1 MPIGGEHGL
10 SDGFQRRQW
19 IASGFRERQGVI
31 YYSSFHTCL
40 SDKNAPQIHLIA
52 HSHFLP
58 LQFSES
64 LSEKEYLIDFVEV
77 ARVTLLLR
85 EHGSS
90 TCQDP
95 M

>member
-10 SDGFQRRQW
+10 SDGVQRRQQK
-19 IASGFRERQGVI
+19 ASGFRERQE
-31 YYSSFHTCL
+31 SFIIPPFTL
-40 SDKNAPQIHLIA
+40 VSDKNAPHTHLIV

-58 LQFSES
+58 PQFSVS

-77 ARVTLLLR
+77 AHVTLLLR
-85 EHGSS
+85 ERGSS

-95 M
+95 I